1 MSACIVVLLQTPG
14 ESEVL
19 LNYAKLN
26 CAVRYLK
33 SVNWLETSYPEHVTH
48 ESEECQSFIDEFLES
63 AYNDV
68 YSFFAEQTNGLGSDG
83 VDCVV
88 SELRAKHMA
97 ESSLKRAL
105 LSHSESMSRR
115 EKTLKINGVTFKI
128 NSLLTDAVNFCL
140 DTLIT

>member
-1 MSACIVVLLQTPG
+1 M
-14 ESEVL
+14 L

-26 CAVRYLK
+26 CAIRYLK
-33 SVNWLETSYPEHVTH
+33 SVNSLESSYPEHVTH

-105 LSHSESMSRR
+105 LSHSESMTRR

>member
-1 MSACIVVLLQTPG
+1 M
-14 ESEVL
+14 L

-26 CAVRYLK
+26 CAIRYLK
-33 SVNWLETSYPEHVTH
+33 SVNWLESSYPEHVTH

-68 YSFFAEQTNGLGSDG
+68 YSFFAEQTNELRSD
-83 VDCVV
+83 VNCIV
-88 SELRAKHMA
+88 SELRAKRMA

-105 LSHSESMSRR
+105 LSHSESMTRR
-115 EKTLKINGVTFKI
+115 EKMLKINGVTFKI